1 VNVTRYTNGAATVI
15 LSGDLEAFARAALVQ
30 ATNGAIHVMEAAAEE
45 VRAAAEEVWYR
56 QVDRE
61 TGQSGALAVV
71 TTVDEARG
79 EVRVTVGS
87 TDPRKDK
94 RGRPAVAFIHRP
106 RALSTVAVQITD
118 GEYNRLKSKGGTAA
132 ATVFHARFD
141 DPHAGVKAGLYYRKK
156 GNPDASDG
164 KVLLQELIRKPM
176 RAKIKVILPDL
187 GRAVAA
193 RGTHGR

>member
-1 VNVTRYTNGAATVI
+1 MNVTRYKSGDATVI
-15 LSGDLEAFARAALVQ
+15 LTGDLEAFARAAVVQ
-30 ATNGAIHVMEAAAEE
+30 ATRGAVLTMEAAAEE
-45 VRAAAEEVWYR
+45 VRAAADAVWYQ

-71 TTVDEARG
+71 TTVDETKG

-94 RGRPAVAFIHRP
+94 KGRPAVAFIHRP
-106 RALSTVAVQITD
+106 RALSTVAVEITD
-118 GEYNRLKSKGGTAA
+118 GEYHRLKSKGGASA
-132 ATVFHARFD
+132 GTVFHARFD
-141 DPHAGVKAGLYYRKK
+141 DPKANVKAGLYYRKK

-176 RAKIKVILPDL
+176 KLKIKAILPEL
-187 GRAVAA
+187 GRAMAT
-193 RGTHGR
+193 RGANGR

>member
-1 VNVTRYTNGAATVI
+1 MNVTRYTNGAGTVI
-15 LSGDLEAFARAALVQ
+15 LTGDLQAFARAALVQ

-45 VRAAAEEVWYR
+45 VRAAAEEVWYH

-106 RALSTVAVQITD
+106 RALSTVAREITRA
-118 GEYNRLKSKGGTAA
+118 EYEVIKARDRVEA

-176 RAKIKVILPDL
+176 RAKIKVFLPDL
-187 GRAVAA
+187 GRAITA
-193 RGTHGR
+193 RGTYGR

>member
-1 VNVTRYTNGAATVI
+1 VNVTRYTNGSATVI
-15 LSGDLEAFARAALVQ
+15 LTGDLEAFARAALVQ
-30 ATNGAIHVMEAAAEE
+30 ATNGAIHVIEAAAEE

-106 RALSTVAVQITD
+106 RALSTVVVQITE
-118 GEYNRLKSKGGTAA
+118 GEYKSRGGTSA

-141 DPHAGVKAGLYYRKK
+141 DPHAGIKAGLYYRKK

-176 RAKIKVILPDL
+176 RAKIKVVLPEL
-187 GRAVAA
+187 GRAVTA